1 MVLLFSGCS
10 ASGEAQTVEALRE
23 AMAQAQEIRFQ
34 CEIQAAYTDG
44 VECFTLLCTQKEDE
58 AMTFQVLAPEAI
70 EGIQGTVDE
79 TDGTLRYDGA
89 ILGFPLLARQRLS
102 PVSGPWVML
111 RALRSGC
118 LTGWSREGEIYHLT
132 LDDSYGD
139 DPLTVDVWIRE
150 KTLLSGEI
158 SWRGQRQLSI
168 QVEECVVQ

>member
-23 AMAQAQEIRFQ
+23 TIAQAQEIRLQ

-44 VECFTLLCTQKEDE
+44 VECFTLLCTQKGDE